1 MSSIRQQ
8 AEVSVRDGFCVIFR
22 KIKFY
27 VDLDAVVAEKNK
39 SSYTMSTGKNRQ
51 SLYLP
56 WDKSAGQKNDKNEM
70 RQALKKPI
78 NNYF

>member
-1 MSSIRQQ
+1 MSSLGHQ
-8 AEVSVRDGFCVIFR
+8 AEVTVGDGFCVIFR

-39 SSYTMSTGKNRQ
+39 SSYTMSTDQNRQ

-56 WDKSAGQKNDKNEM
+56 RDKSAGHKNNENEM
-70 RQALKKPI
+70 R
-78 NNYF
+78 